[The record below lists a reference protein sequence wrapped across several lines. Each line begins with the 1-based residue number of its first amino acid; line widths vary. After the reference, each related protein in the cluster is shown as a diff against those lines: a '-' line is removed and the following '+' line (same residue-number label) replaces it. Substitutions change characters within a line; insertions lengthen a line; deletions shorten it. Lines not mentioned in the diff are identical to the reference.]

1 MAKLKTKL
9 DQIWANLS
17 DDDRE
22 ALVSEA
28 TKLAKYTDPAK
39 KRYGSRGRSG
49 GDDRDPN
56 PLDPDTSDNIPSYLE
71 AAGVDPTER

>member
-39 KRYGSRGRSG
+39 KRYGSRSRS
-49 GDDRDPN
+49 DDEKRDAN